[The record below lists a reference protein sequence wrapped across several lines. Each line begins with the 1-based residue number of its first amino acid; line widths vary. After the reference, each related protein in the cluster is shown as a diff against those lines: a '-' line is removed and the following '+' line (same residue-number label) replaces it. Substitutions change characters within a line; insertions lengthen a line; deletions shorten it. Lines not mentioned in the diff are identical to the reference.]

1 VLILEHKAIGG
12 FLTHCGWNSLLEGV
26 AAGLPMVTW
35 PVGAE
40 QFYNEKLVTQVL
52 KTGVSVG
59 VKKMMQVV
67 GDFISRE
74 KVEGAVREVMVGE
87 ERRKRA
93 KELAEMAK
101 NAVKEGGSSDLEVD
115 RLMEELTLVKLQK
128 EKV

>member
-1 VLILEHKAIGG
+1 
-12 FLTHCGWNSLLEGV
+12 
-26 AAGLPMVTW
+26 MVTW

-59 VKKMMQVV
+59 VKKLVKVV

-74 KVEGAVREVMVGE
+74 KVRKGVREVMVGE
-87 ERRKRA
+87 ERRRRA

-101 NAVKEGGSSDLEVD
+101 NAVKEGGSSDIELN
-115 RLMEELTLVKLQK
+115 RLMEELKLV
-128 EKV
+128 